1 MTHAARM
8 GVAALAMSVAALV
21 VPAPATAQGGGMAMQ
36 MPAGVTT
43 HKTDDGKTILVDAK
57 GMTLY
62 TYARDSAGKSN
73 CNGRCAQN
81 WPPLAAA
88 ADAKTMGEWTVVTR
102 DDGSKMWAHKGMPLY
117 TFVRDSN
124 PGDMSGDGAAQGN
137 WKVATP

>member
-1 MTHAARM
+1 MTFATRIGAA
-8 GVAALAMSVAALV
+8 VLALV
-21 VPAPATAQGGGMAMQ
+21 VAVAVQPAPAAAQGGGMAMQ
-36 MPAGVTT
+36 MPAGVQT

-81 WPPLAAA
+81 WPALAAA
-88 ADAKTMGEWTVVTR
+88 ADAEAMGEWTIVTR
-102 DDGSKMWAHKGMPLY
+102 DDGSKMWAYKGMPLY

-124 PGDMSGDGAAQGN
+124 PGDMSGDGAAQGS